1 MSYGAQPQA
10 KKPSPLPKVLT
21 IICSVLAVIFLL
33 VSATMFVSARS
44 KAQEIEDARADIQSA
59 DAKTVQIDSVITSTK
74 EQITAAKAKK
84 DAQQDAQQWCTDFNK
99 DSMKVTDLDKMASTL
114 KTMPELQRNAV
125 GEVCAG
131 KKAFAEAFAKDLKR
145 GMVNTGTPTC
155 DADGKTVTIY
165 GTVSLDAPNMA
176 KIGSIDITYDVY
188 AADHEITDSDTP
200 LGTTT
205 ATVPSGGTGNY
216 SATVPFAASGTF
228 NCAVR
233 VKSIWPTGL

>member
-1 MSYGAQPQA
+1 MSYGIQPQA
-10 KKPSPLPKVLT
+10 KKPSRLPKILT

-33 VSATMFVSARS
+33 VSATMFVGARS
-44 KAQEIEDARADIQSA
+44 KAQEIENARAEIQSA
-59 DAKTVQIDSVITSTK
+59 DAKTVEIDSEITSTK

-84 DAQQDAQQWCTDFNK
+84 DAQQDAQQWCTDFDKN
-99 DSMKVTDLDKMASTL
+99 SMKVSDLDKMATTL
-114 KTMPELQRNAV
+114 KTMSEPQRNAV
-125 GEVCAG
+125 GEVCGG

-145 GMVNTGTPTC
+145 GMVNTATPTC
-155 DADGKTVTIY
+155 DADGRTVTIY
-165 GTVSLDAPNMA
+165 GTVSLDAPTMA

-188 AADHEITDSDTP
+188 ASDHDITESDTP

-205 ATVPSGGTGNY
+205 ATVPPGGTGNY
-216 SATVPFAASGTF
+216 SATVPFAASGSF

>member
-1 MSYGAQPQA
+1 MSYGVQPQA

-59 DAKTVQIDSVITSTK
+59 DSKTVQIDSEITSTK

>member
-1 MSYGAQPQA
+1 MSYGIQPQA

-33 VSATMFVSARS
+33 VSAIMFVSARS

-59 DAKTVQIDSVITSTK
+59 DAKTVQIDSEITSTK

-125 GEVCAG
+125 GEICAG

>member
-1 MSYGAQPQA
+1 MSYGVQPPA
-10 KKPSPLPKVLT
+10 KKPSSLPRILT

-33 VSATMFVSARS
+33 VSATMYVSARS
-44 KAQEIEDARADIQSA
+44 KAQEIEDMRAEIQSA
-59 DAKTVQIDSVITSTK
+59 DAKTVEIDSEITSTK

>member
-1 MSYGAQPQA
+1 MSYGVQPQA

-33 VSATMFVSARS
+33 VSAIMFVSARS

-59 DAKTVQIDSVITSTK
+59 DAKTVQIDSEITSTK

-125 GEVCAG
+125 GEVCAD